1 MIYEFVRE
9 RMLPFG
15 KKKILPFPKCH
26 ELQMN
31 QWVMYMRMC
40 VRVYAHMYVSACP
53 LSSSPL
59 WFGSQLHCV
68 PSLMLQ
74 ANCNYNVEQSF
85 PRQTKSVFH

>member
-9 RMLPFG
+9 RMLPFE
-15 KKKILPFPKCH
+15 KKILPFPKCH

-40 VRVYAHMYVSACP
+40 VRVYTHMYASACP

-68 PSLMLQ
+68 PSPMLQ